1 MVQKLKVAEYSI
13 NSFIRG
19 LSNPEDKSILKG
31 VRDLFLDVF
40 QGFGK
45 IDSGCNQ
52 EQENLK
58 WQKLVKK
65 AENEVAKKA
74 IEIRD
79 LRQKLQEYQH
89 RCESYEH

>member
-1 MVQKLKVAEYSI
+1 VVQKLKVAEYSI

-45 IDSGCNQ
+45 IDGGCNQ
-52 EQENLK
+52 E
-58 WQKLVKK
+58 
-65 AENEVAKKA
+65 
-74 IEIRD
+74 
-79 LRQKLQEYQH
+79 
-89 RCESYEH
+89 